1 MSETSAEP
9 WIHVNTIQHTT
20 DHEDANLY
28 LRKGWILLGR
38 TMTEDY
44 ILGWIKRH
52 SPEYPEG
59 SIHMRAREYSEV
71 INNN

>member
-1 MSETSAEP
+1 MSEIDAEP
-9 WIHVNTIQHTT
+9 WIHVNTIQHTM

-38 TMTEDY
+38 TMTHEY
-44 ILGWIKRH
+44 ILGWIKRRE
-52 SPEYPEG
+52 PEYPEQ
-59 SIHMRAREYSEV
+59 SIHVRARQYSEV